1 MIQRVL
7 KVRKNWIIY
16 HVAARSM
23 SERNP
28 VKALSLWL
36 KGHVRRDNER
46 WKAEYGI
53 EPQLHDFA
61 FDCRARIR
69 KVSQDGTW
77 YVATA
82 SSFKRPIRV
91 CA

>member
-1 MIQRVL
+1 
-7 KVRKNWIIY
+7 
-16 HVAARSM
+16 M
-23 SERNP
+23 SEQNP
-28 VKALSLWL
+28 VEALDLLL

-46 WKAEYGI
+46 WKPEYGV

-82 SSFKRPIRV
+82 AALKRPIRV
-91 CA
+91 RA